1 MISQFIGNIFGPVE
15 PGQIFVIAG
24 KTIDGASR
32 YRKRISK
39 LKIKIVLKIASN

>member
-15 PGQIFVIAG
+15 SGQIFVIAG

-32 YRKRISK
+32 YNK
-39 LKIKIVLKIASN
+39 L